1 MESNLMEKLN
11 KEQLEAVMHKDGP
24 LLIVAGAGTGKTAVI
39 TQRIAYLIE
48 QNHAKT
54 DEILALTFTEKAAG
68 EMEERVDRLLPF
80 GYLDLWIS
88 TFHSFGEKILKAHGL
103 DIGLPAN
110 FKLLNEFGQYS
121 LIKKNF
127 NLFDLDYYRPLGN
140 PNKFIRA
147 LLSHFSRLKDE
158 DISSEEY
165 LKFAEELR
173 ENCDSILGGGK
184 KRISNSKF
192 LISNLAGIENKEGE
206 IDIEIA
212 GQEVNRIY
220 EVANAYHTYE
230 QVMLEN
236 SCLDFG
242 DLINYTLK
250 LFRERPAILEKYR
263 RQFKYIMLDEFQ
275 DTNWAQ
281 YELIK
286 LLAGPKNNLVV
297 VGDDDQCLP
306 GDSKILAR
314 RGEIRIDK
322 IKKNDEVATAVGRGY
337 LSYSKVSKVMRSK
350 KRARMI
356 SFKTEKGYEL
366 TVTNNH
372 KMFCFVPG
380 SQFMNKYAIKSN
392 NKYYYVYLMQKQKL
406 GWRIGITNDLT
417 TRLKLERSADRLV
430 AIMSFKT
437 EEEARYNEIFLSL
450 KYGIPT
456 VCFQERNGM
465 IDKKKWSKKLYS
477 DLDVESG
484 VKQLA
489 FEYGID
495 LSSHQ
500 VCLNAVNRGSKV
512 RIKIILEMCSRK
524 YHSKYKKKYFLDSPQ
539 VIHNL
544 SLETSHK
551 PTLNIIKKMG
561 FELCKAR
568 KGKRLRIASTDLKKL
583 GKIAIELQ
591 KATGGIIESR
601 AKLGRLNITHQ
612 KALVIPASNIIEGM
626 FLPVFTSNGIIYD
639 QVIKRQ
645 EKNKE
650 LTVYDLEIERTH
662 NFIANNIVVHNSVYK
677 FRGASISNILQF
689 KKDYPKSEQIFINKN
704 YRNKQEILDMS
715 YEFIKQNDPNRLEFR
730 LNKES
735 ESSKGKKTKFSK
747 KLEAQIPGKGIIE
760 LIKGD
765 DLQDEV
771 RKVIEKI
778 ADIKI
783 KEKEV
788 NFSDFAILV
797 RANNSAKD
805 FSNALEEAGLPYQFL
820 SSRGLYS
827 KPIIMDIISYFK
839 LLDDYHE
846 SSAMYRVLNIPIFG
860 FSYQDIIKINY
871 AAKKKAWSL
880 FTAFKTMNGK
890 LGAEMARKT
899 DFLIKLIDKHSSLA
913 REKSVSEVFLSF
925 MEESGYLKYVSG
937 LKESRSRESLSYLN
951 SFMKRIKAFEVLSDD
966 KSVKAFLEELNI
978 EIEAGE
984 EGALPV
990 DPDFGPDSIKIMTIH
1005 SAKGLEFKYVFLP
1018 NMVDKKFPTIER
1030 RDSIDIPDALVKEN
1044 VPEGDIHTEEERR
1057 LFYVAATRA
1066 KTGLYLSWAPDYGGL
1081 RMKKPSRF
1089 LIEAGLVSD
1098 KDLNQDKKKKNEEN
1112 LLVSNKKSFKE
1123 DEKIEYKLPFYLS
1136 FSQLSC
1142 FSDCPYKYRF
1152 SYILKIPS
1160 RGKHFF
1166 SFGETMH
1173 NVLQKTFELV
1183 KERSGLVQNDLFS
1196 ASKTNKKASSKNIL
1210 DIDIKLEEMLEIYK
1224 NCWIEDWY
1232 QDDKQKQAYKKS
1244 GKRIIKDFHKI
1255 HNKKWP
1261 ETVLLE
1267 KGFNLKIEADDGA
1280 YSLRGRIDRVDKID
1294 DKVKIVDYKTG
1305 NPKEKL
1311 MPNDKYQLL
1320 IYQMALED
1328 LFREEVKALSFY
1340 YLENNSEIEFLGSEK
1355 EISAVKDKIRK
1366 AIREINKGEFPPKP
1380 GPLCAFCD
1388 YKDICEYRK

>member
-1 MESNLMEKLN
+1 MEKLN

-103 DIGLPAN
+103 DIGLPAD

-158 DISSEEY
+158 DISTSEY
-165 LKFAEELR
+165 LNFAEELR
-173 ENCDSILGGGK
+173 ENCDSMLGGGK

-192 LISNLAGIENKEGE
+192 LISNLTGIENKEGE

-250 LFRERPAILEKYR
+250 LFRERPGVLKKYR
-263 RQFKYIMLDEFQ
+263 DQFKFIMLDEFQ

-281 YELIK
+281 YELVK
-286 LLAGPKNNLVV
+286 LLSGSRKNLVV
-297 VGDDDQCLP
+297 VGDDDQ
-306 GDSKILAR
+306 SI
-314 RGEIRIDK
+314 
-322 IKKNDEVATAVGRGY
+322 
-337 LSYSKVSKVMRSK
+337 
-350 KRARMI
+350 
-356 SFKTEKGYEL
+356 
-366 TVTNNH
+366 
-372 KMFCFVPG
+372 
-380 SQFMNKYAIKSN
+380 
-392 NKYYYVYLMQKQKL
+392 
-406 GWRIGITNDLT
+406 
-417 TRLKLERSADRLV
+417 
-430 AIMSFKT
+430 
-437 EEEARYNEIFLSL
+437 
-450 KYGIPT
+450 
-456 VCFQERNGM
+456 
-465 IDKKKWSKKLYS
+465 
-477 DLDVESG
+477 
-484 VKQLA
+484 
-489 FEYGID
+489 
-495 LSSHQ
+495 
-500 VCLNAVNRGSKV
+500 
-512 RIKIILEMCSRK
+512 
-524 YHSKYKKKYFLDSPQ
+524 
-539 VIHNL
+539 
-544 SLETSHK
+544 
-551 PTLNIIKKMG
+551 
-561 FELCKAR
+561 
-568 KGKRLRIASTDLKKL
+568 
-583 GKIAIELQ
+583 
-591 KATGGIIESR
+591 
-601 AKLGRLNITHQ
+601 
-612 KALVIPASNIIEGM
+612 
-626 FLPVFTSNGIIYD
+626 
-639 QVIKRQ
+639 
-645 EKNKE
+645 
-650 LTVYDLEIERTH
+650 
-662 NFIANNIVVHNSVYK
+662 YK
-677 FRGASISNILQF
+677 FRGASVSNIIQF
-689 KKDYPKSEQIFINKN
+689 KEDFPEAKQIFINKN

-735 ESSKGKKTKFSK
+735 GSSKSKKIKFSK

-771 RKVIEKI
+771 KKVIEKI

-783 KEKEV
+783 SEKEV

-827 KPIIMDIISYFK
+827 KPIVMDIISYFK

-846 SSAMYRVLNIPIFG
+846 SSAMYRVLNIPVFG

-890 LGAEMARKT
+890 LGAEMAKKT
-899 DFLIKLIDKHSSLA
+899 NFLIKLIDKHSNLA
-913 REKSVSEVFLSF
+913 KEKSASELFLAF
-925 MEESGYLKYVSG
+925 MEESGYLKHVSG
-937 LKESRSRESLSYLN
+937 LKESRSRENLSYLN

-966 KSVKAFLEELNI
+966 KSVKAFIEELNI

-990 DPDFGPDSIKIMTIH
+990 DPDSGPDSIKIMTIH

-1030 RDSIDIPDALVKEN
+1030 RDPIDIPDALVKEN

-1089 LIEAGLVSD
+1089 LIEAGLVSN
-1098 KDLNQDKKKKNEEN
+1098 KDINQDKKKKNEEN

-1232 QDDKQKQAYKKS
+1232 QNEEQKQAYKKS

-1340 YLENNSEIEFLGSEK
+1340 YLENNSEVEFLGSEK